1 LEAGWE
7 FSQSAFFMPS
17 FLLEQRALPSRI
29 EYSLL
34 LFYWIG
40 IMYQRTPQMEPLL
53 PSGSPDL
60 EDTAREIVSHSA
72 ALGGQLHPVTRDSV

>member
-1 LEAGWE
+1 
-7 FSQSAFFMPS
+7 
-17 FLLEQRALPSRI
+17 
-29 EYSLL
+29 
-34 LFYWIG
+34 
-40 IMYQRTPQMEPLL
+40 MYQRTPQMEPLL